1 MSSSYQAR
9 GYQRPEE
16 EQPDSNVAELI
27 GTGLLAGAGLGSIAG
42 IRLGR
47 NTVSRGMD
55 PKQKE
60 NIKRLAEFNKK
71 PAANAGVRQKDL
83 NTPST
88 LEELSTR
95 INKDLDALN
104 EYAKTDPELA
114 SFLDKAYK
122 ETDFA
127 VTPPSKTVVKQLPA
141 SPTVNRPNT
150 FVDDYV
156 RDITE
161 QRIGE
166 QQVDDALQAFNL
178 TGEARSERARQYAN
192 VRRVQAAA
200 ADDIIDG
207 LRREATVDQ
216 AATATNS
223 GANQEIGRVKHRLQ
237 QNEDV
242 NLSKIEM
249 AEDLADTAIQQ
260 QVQNDNIPL
269 TETPNRDAGINLVSS
284 QSVDGL
290 PVDQAEIVATGQG
303 SVQGKQILE
312 NAGLPS
318 GSSSVND
325 LSITNVAKKPA
336 LSEVDVDVDELKYW
350 NSPAGKEELL
360 DTSADLA
367 FMDSDI
373 GRKAAAREKIYD
385 AQGIKYDYRNDIEAW
400 KDNWKAQHTVDP
412 ETLKVVPKS
421 AAIAKTGQT
430 INVANNSTL
439 SQADIDAMNK
449 VGITGVKSAGVR
461 TSLQDDDLRRKEFTP
476 QQVARV
482 KNTVRV
488 EKPSSQEFV
497 NEQLEQRLNKLQ
509 QETAELKAKQETL
522 SRASAL
528 MAQGLQPGTTRFDN
542 ALAAGM
548 VGKSGLIPRVG
559 RFNEKGDLIRSSA
572 ADRALGVTDP
582 EFQEN
587 VVLSQSLEEALP
599 PTQRLFYEQT
609 SEGQIIPE
617 TVEKRQERPVV
628 ITEEDTKTLK
638 SAGGRIGSTAAS
650 KTVIGPYGIERED
663 FPKADITKRP
673 TDTGGKKSFS
683 TQPPAAGDPKESMAM
698 AEEVRK
704 IYNNPNISPEKRAA
718 AAQDFLSSKMGELNI
733 SAIGDSKPLRKN
745 PYGGRRRRRL
755 R

>member
-16 EQPDSNVAELI
+16 DKPDSNVAELI

-47 NTVSRGMD
+47 NTISRGMD

-242 NLSKIEM
+242 NLAKMER

-260 QVQNDNIPL
+260 QVQKNNIPL

-325 LSITNVAKKPA
+325 LSIT
-336 LSEVDVDVDELKYW
+336 
-350 NSPAGKEELL
+350 
-360 DTSADLA
+360 
-367 FMDSDI
+367 
-373 GRKAAAREKIYD
+373 
-385 AQGIKYDYRNDIEAW
+385 
-400 KDNWKAQHTVDP
+400 
-412 ETLKVVPKS
+412 
-421 AAIAKTGQT
+421 
-430 INVANNSTL
+430 NVANNSTL

-733 SAIGDSKPLRKN
+733 SAIGDAKPLRKN
-745 PYGGRRRRRL
+745 PYGGRRRRL

>member
-1 MSSSYQAR
+1 MSSSYQTR
-9 GYQRPEE
+9 SYQRPEE
-16 EQPDSNVAELI
+16 DKPDSNVAELI

-60 NIKRLAEFNKK
+60 NLKRLVEFNKK

-156 RDITE
+156 RDIAE

-166 QQVDDALQAFNL
+166 QQVEDALQAFNL
-178 TGEARSERARQYAN
+178 TKEARSERARQYAN

-200 ADDIIDG
+200 ADDVIDG

-216 AATATNS
+216 SATAVNS

-242 NLSKIEM
+242 NLAKVER

-260 QVQNDNIPL
+260 QVQKNNIPL

-303 SVQGKQILE
+303 SVQGKQVLE

-318 GSSSVND
+318 GSSSVSD
-325 LSITNVAKKPA
+325 LST
-336 LSEVDVDVDELKYW
+336 
-350 NSPAGKEELL
+350 
-360 DTSADLA
+360 T
-367 FMDSDI
+367 
-373 GRKAAAREKIYD
+373 
-385 AQGIKYDYRNDIEAW
+385 
-400 KDNWKAQHTVDP
+400 
-412 ETLKVVPKS
+412 
-421 AAIAKTGQT
+421 
-430 INVANNSTL
+430 NVANNSTL

-476 QQVARV
+476 QQVERV

-509 QETAELKAKQETL
+509 QETTELKAKQETL

-559 RFNEKGDLIRSSA
+559 RFNEKGDLIRSSP

-587 VVLSQSLEEALP
+587 VVLSQSLEGALP

-628 ITEEDTKTLK
+628 RTEDTKTLK

-683 TQPPAAGDPKESMAM
+683 TQPPAAGDPKESMTM

-733 SAIGDSKPLRKN
+733 SAIGDAKPLRKN
-745 PYGGRRRRRL
+745 PYGGRRRRL

>member
-16 EQPDSNVAELI
+16 DKPDSNVAELI

-47 NTVSRGMD
+47 GRVARGVS
-55 PKQKE
+55 PKKKE
-60 NIKRLAEFNKK
+60 AIRKLAELNKK

-156 RDITE
+156 RDIAE

-166 QQVDDALQAFNL
+166 QQVEDALQAFNL
-178 TGEARSERARQYAN
+178 TKEARSERARQYAN

-242 NLSKIEM
+242 NLAKMER

-260 QVQNDNIPL
+260 QVQKNNIPL

-325 LSITNVAKKPA
+325 LSIT
-336 LSEVDVDVDELKYW
+336 
-350 NSPAGKEELL
+350 
-360 DTSADLA
+360 
-367 FMDSDI
+367 
-373 GRKAAAREKIYD
+373 
-385 AQGIKYDYRNDIEAW
+385 
-400 KDNWKAQHTVDP
+400 
-412 ETLKVVPKS
+412 
-421 AAIAKTGQT
+421 
-430 INVANNSTL
+430 NVANNSTL

-509 QETAELKAKQETL
+509 QETTELKARQETL

-638 SAGGRIGSTAAS
+638 SAGGRNGSTAQTKS
-650 KTVIGPYGIERED
+650 VIGPYGIERED

-683 TQPPAAGDPKESMAM
+683 TQPPAAGDPKESMTM

-733 SAIGDSKPLRKN
+733 SAIGDAKPLRKN
-745 PYGGRRRRRL
+745 PYGGRRRRL

>member
-16 EQPDSNVAELI
+16 DKPDSNVAELI

-47 NTVSRGMD
+47 GRVARGVS
-55 PKQKE
+55 PKKKE
-60 NIKRLAEFNKK
+60 AIRKLAELNKK

-150 FVDDYV
+150 FIDDYV

-166 QQVDDALQAFNL
+166 QQVDDALQVFNL

-260 QVQNDNIPL
+260 QVQNNNIPL

-325 LSITNVAKKPA
+325 LSITNVA
-336 LSEVDVDVDELKYW
+336 
-350 NSPAGKEELL
+350 
-360 DTSADLA
+360 
-367 FMDSDI
+367 
-373 GRKAAAREKIYD
+373 
-385 AQGIKYDYRNDIEAW
+385 
-400 KDNWKAQHTVDP
+400 
-412 ETLKVVPKS
+412 
-421 AAIAKTGQT
+421 
-430 INVANNSTL
+430 NNSTL

-476 QQVARV
+476 QQVERV

-509 QETAELKAKQETL
+509 QETTELKAKQETL

-528 MAQGLQPGTTRFDN
+528 MSQGLQPGTTRFDN

-582 EFQEN
+582 EFQKN
-587 VVLSQSLEEALP
+587 VVLSKNLEGALP
-599 PTQRLFYEQT
+599 PSQRLFYEQT
-609 SEGQIIPE
+609 AEGQIIPE

-638 SAGGRIGSTAAS
+638 SAGGRIGSTAQTKS
-650 KTVIGPYGIERED
+650 VIGPYGIERED

-683 TQPPAAGDPKESMAM
+683 TQPPAAGDPKESMTM

-733 SAIGDSKPLRKN
+733 SAIGDAKPLRKN
-745 PYGGRRRRRL
+745 PYGGRRRRL

>member
-16 EQPDSNVAELI
+16 DKPDSNVAELI

-60 NIKRLAEFNKK
+60 NLRRLNEFNKK

-260 QVQNDNIPL
+260 QVQNNNIPL

-325 LSITNVAKKPA
+325 LSITNVA
-336 LSEVDVDVDELKYW
+336 
-350 NSPAGKEELL
+350 
-360 DTSADLA
+360 
-367 FMDSDI
+367 
-373 GRKAAAREKIYD
+373 
-385 AQGIKYDYRNDIEAW
+385 
-400 KDNWKAQHTVDP
+400 
-412 ETLKVVPKS
+412 
-421 AAIAKTGQT
+421 
-430 INVANNSTL
+430 NNSTL

-476 QQVARV
+476 QQVERV

-528 MAQGLQPGTTRFDN
+528 MTQGLQPGTTRFDN

-548 VGKSGLIPRVG
+548 VGRSDLRPSSG
-559 RFNEKGDLIRSSA
+559 
-572 ADRALGVTDP
+572 ADRALGITDS
-582 EFQEN
+582 EFQKN
-587 VVLSQSLEEALP
+587 VVLSQSLEGALP

-638 SAGGRIGSTAAS
+638 SAGGRIGSTAQTKS
-650 KTVIGPYGIERED
+650 VIGPYGIEREN

-718 AAQDFLSSKMGELNI
+718 AAQDFLSSKMDELNI
-733 SAIGDSKPLRKN
+733 SAIGDAKPLRKN
-745 PYGGRRRRRL
+745 PYGGRRRRL

>member
-60 NIKRLAEFNKK
+60 NLKRLVEFNKK

-156 RDITE
+156 RDIAE

-166 QQVDDALQAFNL
+166 QQVEDALQAFNL
-178 TGEARSERARQYAN
+178 TKEARSERARQYAN

-260 QVQNDNIPL
+260 QVQNNNIPL

-325 LSITNVAKKPA
+325 LSITNVA
-336 LSEVDVDVDELKYW
+336 
-350 NSPAGKEELL
+350 
-360 DTSADLA
+360 
-367 FMDSDI
+367 
-373 GRKAAAREKIYD
+373 
-385 AQGIKYDYRNDIEAW
+385 
-400 KDNWKAQHTVDP
+400 
-412 ETLKVVPKS
+412 
-421 AAIAKTGQT
+421 
-430 INVANNSTL
+430 NNSTL
-439 SQADIDAMNK
+439 SQADIDAINK

-476 QQVARV
+476 QQVERD

-509 QETAELKAKQETL
+509 QETTELKARQETL

-628 ITEEDTKTLK
+628 RTEDTKTLK

-683 TQPPAAGDPKESMAM
+683 TQPPAAGDPKESMTM

-733 SAIGDSKPLRKN
+733 SAIGDAKPLRKN
-745 PYGGRRRRRL
+745 PYGGRRRRL

>member
-1 MSSSYQAR
+1 MSSSYQSR
-9 GYQRPEE
+9 DYQRPEE
-16 EQPDSNVAELI
+16 QQSNANIAELV
-27 GTGLLAGAGLGSIAG
+27 GTGFLAGAGLAGIAG
-42 IRLGR
+42 LRIGR
-47 NTVSRGMD
+47 NKISRGID

-60 NIKRLAEFNKK
+60 NIKRLAKLNKK

-95 INKDLDALN
+95 INKDLDDLN
-104 EYAKTDPELA
+104 EYAKTNPELA

-122 ETDFA
+122 ETDFEDK
-127 VTPPSKTVVKQLPA
+127 VPPSIRFNKKGDLLRSTVKRKETIEDLIDDEL
-141 SPTVNRPNT
+141 TV
-150 FVDDYV
+150 
-156 RDITE
+156 
-161 QRIGE
+161 Q
-166 QQVDDALQAFNL
+166 NL
-178 TGEARSERARQYAN
+178 TPESRSERARQNAA
-192 VRRVQAAA
+192 VRRGLASQA
-200 ADDIIDG
+200 DEIIDQ

-242 NLSKIEM
+242 NLAKMER
-249 AEDLADTAIQQ
+249 AEDLADTAVQQ
-260 QVQNDNIPL
+260 QIQKNNIPL
-269 TETPNRDAGINLVSS
+269 NETPDRDAGINLVSS

-303 SVQGKQILE
+303 SVQGKQVLE

-318 GSSSVND
+318 GSSSVSD
-325 LSITNVAKKPA
+325 LSNTNVAKKPA
-336 LSEVDVDVDELKYW
+336 LSEVDVDELELKYW

-509 QETAELKAKQETL
+509 QETTELKAKQETL

-528 MAQGLQPGTTRFDN
+528 MAQGLQPRTTRFDN

-599 PTQRLFYEQT
+599 PTQRLYYEQT

-617 TVEKRQERPVV
+617 TVEKRQERPVR
-628 ITEEDTKTLK
+628 ITQEDTKTLK
-638 SAGGRIGSTAAS
+638 SAGGRIGSTAQTRS
-650 KTVIGPYGIERED
+650 VIGPYGIEREN

-673 TDTGGKKSFS
+673 TDMDGKKSFS
-683 TQPPAAGDPKESMAM
+683 TQPPAAGDPKESMTM

-704 IYNNPNISPEKRAA
+704 IYNNPNISPEKRAD
-718 AAQDFLSSKMGELNI
+718 AAQDFLSSRMKEINI
-733 SAIGDSKPLRKN
+733 SAIGDSSPLRKN
-745 PYGGRRRRRL
+745 PYGGRRRRL

>member
-16 EQPDSNVAELI
+16 DKPDSNVAELI

-47 NTVSRGMD
+47 NTISRGMD

-166 QQVDDALQAFNL
+166 QQVEDALQAFNL
-178 TGEARSERARQYAN
+178 TKEARSERARQYAN

-260 QVQNDNIPL
+260 QVQKNNIPL

-325 LSITNVAKKPA
+325 LSIT
-336 LSEVDVDVDELKYW
+336 
-350 NSPAGKEELL
+350 
-360 DTSADLA
+360 
-367 FMDSDI
+367 
-373 GRKAAAREKIYD
+373 
-385 AQGIKYDYRNDIEAW
+385 
-400 KDNWKAQHTVDP
+400 
-412 ETLKVVPKS
+412 
-421 AAIAKTGQT
+421 
-430 INVANNSTL
+430 NVANNSTL

-617 TVEKRQERPVV
+617 TVEKRQERPVR
-628 ITEEDTKTLK
+628 ITQEDTKTLK

-733 SAIGDSKPLRKN
+733 SAIGDAKPLRKN
-745 PYGGRRRRRL
+745 PYGGRRRRL

>member
-260 QVQNDNIPL
+260 QVQNNNIPL

-325 LSITNVAKKPA
+325 LSITNVA
-336 LSEVDVDVDELKYW
+336 
-350 NSPAGKEELL
+350 
-360 DTSADLA
+360 
-367 FMDSDI
+367 
-373 GRKAAAREKIYD
+373 
-385 AQGIKYDYRNDIEAW
+385 
-400 KDNWKAQHTVDP
+400 
-412 ETLKVVPKS
+412 
-421 AAIAKTGQT
+421 
-430 INVANNSTL
+430 NNSTL

-476 QQVARV
+476 QQVERV

-509 QETAELKAKQETL
+509 QETTELKARQETL

-628 ITEEDTKTLK
+628 RTEEDTKTLK

-683 TQPPAAGDPKESMAM
+683 TQPPAAGDPKESMTM

-733 SAIGDSKPLRKN
+733 SAIGDAKPLRKN
-745 PYGGRRRRRL
+745 PYGGRRRRL

>member
-60 NIKRLAEFNKK
+60 NIKRLAKFNKK

-166 QQVDDALQAFNL
+166 QQVEDALQAFNL
-178 TGEARSERARQYAN
+178 TKEARSERARQYAN

-260 QVQNDNIPL
+260 QVQKNNIPL

-325 LSITNVAKKPA
+325 LSITNVA
-336 LSEVDVDVDELKYW
+336 
-350 NSPAGKEELL
+350 
-360 DTSADLA
+360 
-367 FMDSDI
+367 
-373 GRKAAAREKIYD
+373 
-385 AQGIKYDYRNDIEAW
+385 
-400 KDNWKAQHTVDP
+400 
-412 ETLKVVPKS
+412 
-421 AAIAKTGQT
+421 
-430 INVANNSTL
+430 NNSTL

-476 QQVARV
+476 QQVERV

-628 ITEEDTKTLK
+628 RTEEDTKTLK
-638 SAGGRIGSTAAS
+638 SAGGRIGSTAQTKS
-650 KTVIGPYGIERED
+650 VIGPYGIERED

-733 SAIGDSKPLRKN
+733 SAIGDAKPLRKN
-745 PYGGRRRRRL
+745 PYGGRRRRL